1 MTGRVMF
8 YVQHLLGIGHLARA
22 SLICEGL
29 VKQGLEVKM
38 VMGGEPVAGFPGN
51 GVDVAHLPVLK
62 AGCIAFNDLIDE
74 NGKLADQHYLDNR
87 RDQLLKLFD
96 EYRPDILVIEAFPFG
111 RRQMRFELIPL
122 LEKAKQADWSPQ
134 IAGSLRDI
142 LQQKTKMKRLEETV
156 ATLNKYFDLLMV
168 HGDPQFVTLGETFA
182 LAHEIEH
189 LIAYTGIVSAEVP
202 SLTGPRYDVVVSAGG
217 GAAGELIMLNAL
229 SAKPLT
235 SLANASWCFITGPN
249 LSQDIRQRLVDEKP
263 ENVTIET
270 HRTDFRALL
279 AHARLSIS
287 QAGYNTTADI
297 LRAGCRSVLVPFS
310 SGGETEQTHRAT
322 RLAERG
328 LAMVIAEKG
337 ITPQRMAEVI
347 DQAVIN
353 GLADKVSIS
362 NTPPLA
368 LDGAQQ
374 SAKLLAGMVEHR
386 KTNMQTIITNG
397 HHNI

>member
-1 MTGRVMF
+1 MTARVMF

-38 VMGGEPVAGFPGN
+38 VMGGAPVAGFPGN
-51 GVDVAHLPVLK
+51 GVDVAYLPVLK
-62 AGCIAFNDLIDE
+62 AGCMAFNDLTDE
-74 NGKLADQHYLDNR
+74 EGNLADQQYLDNR
-87 RDQLLKLFD
+87 RDQLLTLFD

-122 LEKAKQADWSPQ
+122 LEKAKQADWSPRV
-134 IAGSLRDI
+134 AGSLRDI

-182 LAHEIEH
+182 LADKIEH
-189 LIAYTGIVSAEVP
+189 LIAYTGIVSADIP
-202 SLTGPRYDVVVSAGG
+202 PLTGPHYDVVVSAGG

-229 SAKPLT
+229 SAKPMT
-235 SLANASWCFITGPN
+235 SLGDASWCFITGPN
-249 LSQDIRQRLVDEKP
+249 LSKNIRNKLAAEKP

-297 LRAGCRSVLVPFS
+297 LRAGCCSVLVPFS

-322 RLAERG
+322 RLSERG
-328 LAMVIAEKG
+328 LAMVVSEEG
-337 ITPQRMAEVI
+337 ITPQRLAEVI
-347 DQAVIN
+347 DQAVVN
-353 GLADKVSIS
+353 NPANPKSVSS
-362 NTPPLA
+362 TAPLA
-368 LDGAQQ
+368 LDGARQ
-374 SAKLLAGMVEHR
+374 SAKVLAGML
-386 KTNMQTIITNG
+386 KG
-397 HHNI
+397 SHNH